1 MERVAP
7 LPPREWPPEMM
18 EALAPLSPENRR
30 HPAPPAEKRT
40 GGRDALATFAHHPA
54 LARAFFTFN
63 GHILW
68 DTTLSPRQRQI
79 LILRVAERRRSAY
92 VWGEHVPRA
101 LDTGL
106 TDEDVASISIGPDAV
121 SWAPLEAALLRAAD
135 ELIDDG
141 VISDRTW
148 AALAA
153 DLDVQQLLDVI
164 FTVGCYATTSSLFRS
179 FGLESEGAT

>member
-1 MERVAP
+1 MGRVAP
-7 LPPREWPPEMM
+7 LPPREWPREMM

-79 LILRVAERRRSAY
+79 LILRVAERRRSA
-92 VWGEHVPRA
+92 VRC
-101 LDTGL
+101 
-106 TDEDVASISIGPDAV
+106 
-121 SWAPLEAALLRAAD
+121 APSSSETQWRRREFKA
-135 ELIDDG
+135 G
-141 VISDRTW
+141 
-148 AALAA
+148 
-153 DLDVQQLLDVI
+153 
-164 FTVGCYATTSSLFRS
+164 ATTCTSAAPVAAIASWSTSPSTVSFATTRTRLFARS
-179 FGLESEGAT
+179 FIG

>member
-1 MERVAP
+1 MERVPP

-40 GGRDALATFAHHPA
+40 GGREALATFAHHPA

-92 VWGEHVPRA
+92 
-101 LDTGL
+101 
-106 TDEDVASISIGPDAV
+106 DEDVASISIGPDAV

-179 FGLESEGAT
+179 FGVESEGAT